1 EAKGRES
8 YTPLDALC
16 VGLMQVAAALLPG
29 VSRSGS
35 TLAVGEMRG
44 INKQKALDFTFVMAI
59 PSILAAALLEGVD
72 AVKNPELINVDLPVL
87 IVGVVVSAIVG
98 YLAIVLFKWFLK
110 SDKMMIFVVYTA
122 IVGIALLV
130 ISIIE
135 INMGQNIFT
144 GMPAKL

>member
-1 EAKGRES
+1 
-8 YTPLDALC
+8 
-16 VGLMQVAAALLPG
+16 M
-29 VSRSGS
+29 
-35 TLAVGEMRG
+35 
-44 INKQKALDFTFVMAI
+44 
-59 PSILAAALLEGVD
+59 LEGVD